1 MYISGRL
8 KARINTVYKSE
19 SLSHGSLLDRCTPSL
34 GVCVAPDPVDVV
46 ELLVVFGT
54 VLVLVELL

>member
-1 MYISGRL
+1 V
-8 KARINTVYKSE
+8 TPT
-19 SLSHGSLLDRCTPSL
+19 LLMLDICTPAL